1 MRAPEP
7 RLSRAVLIG
16 TSHYAHAEE
25 LPPLPAVGDNLAD
38 LRRALTDPDT
48 GILEPAQCTVIDTPD
63 SPASLLERL
72 GEAAGQAEDL
82 LLVYYAGHGIRSQV
96 REQLFLGVRLTSPRN
111 LWGTGVPFDSI
122 REVVESSPART
133 RVLLLDCCYAGLA
146 VRTMGGAGVD
156 IQEVDVRGT
165 AVIASSPRNE
175 RSHSPVGERHTAF
188 TGEVI
193 RLLRD
198 GAPVRDAPLTVQQLF
213 RSVSAALARRELPR
227 PKGSLGDL
235 SGDLLL
241 RREPGR
247 PKVAEVGAGTVVP
260 VDREMTM
267 VTPVPVTSEPT
278 EPGPVAPMRPEPS
291 EAKPG
296 SPVVRPE
303 AGGTKPGAA
312 VVDAA
317 LAALA
322 REIPEPVPALTEPVP
337 YQPPGPPTA
346 KYLRGRPM
354 PRAYYPR
361 VLGSALTT
369 TLLWL
374 LTGYLTAQAAG
385 AVLEAF
391 VRSGFTATVVVLPV
405 LAGAAGM
412 VLRNRRR
419 VQLLRGPQ
427 WPALGEVRP
436 RLALRLYHTAN
447 LLLWASLPPLAVAML
462 AAAVNTRDLSL
473 GIHFLV
479 AEGLV
484 GAIYLLRRLSKLTW

>member
-1 MRAPEP
+1 MRAPDP

-72 GEAAGQAEDL
+72 GEAAEQAEDL

-146 VRTMGGAGVD
+146 VRTMAGAGVD

-175 RSHSPVGERHTAF
+175 RSHSPAGERHTAF

-198 GAPVRDAPLTVQQLF
+198 GAPVREAPLTVQQLF

-247 PKVAEVGAGTVVP
+247 PSVTGGAVP
-260 VDREMTM
+260 AGGVTAMPVRPEP
-267 VTPVPVTSEPT
+267 VTPEP
-278 EPGPVAPMRPEPS
+278 EPVAPRRPEPAV
-291 EAKPG
+291 AKPG
-296 SPVVRPE
+296 P
-303 AGGTKPGAA
+303 A
-312 VVDAA
+312 VVEAA

-322 REIPEPVPALTEPVP
+322 REVPEPVPTMTGPVP
-337 YQPPGPPTA
+337 YVPPGPPTA
-346 KYLRGRPM
+346 EYLRGRPM
-354 PRAYYPR
+354 PRAYYLR
-361 VLGSALTT
+361 VFGSALTT
-369 TLLWL
+369 AGLWL
-374 LTGYLTAQAAG
+374 LTGYLTALAAG

-391 VRSGFTATVVVLPV
+391 VRSGFTATTVVLPV

-412 VLRNRRR
+412 VLRNRWRIQ
-419 VQLLRGPQ
+419 VLRGPR
-427 WPALGEVRP
+427 WPALAEVRP
-436 RLALRLYHTAN
+436 RLALRLFHTAN
-447 LLLWASLPPLAVAML
+447 LLLWAALPPLAVAVL
-462 AAAVNTRDLSL
+462 AAAVNTKDLSL

-479 AEGLV
+479 AEAFL
-484 GAIYLLRRLSKLTW
+484 GAIYLLRRLSKLRW